1 MNLLDKLI
9 AKTILIPM
17 VAINKED
24 AIQEMLNHLQSLNI
38 LSSTVKLFTNIKEQ
52 EKNFTSYIY

>member
-38 LSSTVKLFTNIKEQ
+38 LSSTIKLFTNI
-52 EKNFTSYIY
+52 